1 MSTFITVYY
10 DSWKNKMHLWE
21 LDDNGKPNHLI
32 LDHELEYY
40 VLDKTGTSNITSEFG
55 EPVVRK
61 VAKNRQ
67 AIEQLKESGE
77 RVFESDIKQTVKF
90 LQKRYEGQEIKVDIK
105 KYNIFNVDIETEW
118 PESET
123 INLIGIEDYHTGE
136 VFQLG
141 LKPYTGENKQI
152 KYVHCK
158 TEAELLETFCRFLKL
173 KNAQIVYGWNCLS
186 ENSSVWLNDR
196 IVKISDVVS
205 ESVLSQ
211 YGSVVNHV
219 YTGKKEK
226 YSITLDNG
234 VVLDCS
240 DSHLHPIYTK
250 KKGHYNNLP
259 KEPII
264 KSTLDAIE
272 LRKENDI
279 YVKFD
284 IRTNNNIDLTY
295 REYFK
300 NDIKNLISNENF
312 NFVIPDSL
320 YLKYKSIIDAESS
333 KFCCDGTQRKNAPYL
348 YSYRQLSKFIC
359 FDVNDIYEMF
369 NLENTIRFIYGHQSY
384 NFDIDEIISYKMC
397 RLLGLMYTDGTFYN
411 NKSGHNDYTFYNM
424 EESLLN
430 DAQEILLCE
439 NLSKSPAINGNRTKG
454 FRVRFGT
461 SNKYSSLF
469 SIIYGSDNK
478 KKLNKTAISLFSYE
492 QFVSFFGGCI
502 DGDGSVTSDG
512 GVVFC
517 NYNDDI
523 NNFCEL
529 LSWNGILA
537 SYSKNDLRVKKIYAN
552 ERHVAAFG
560 IKHPLKLS
568 RIENLTYHI
577 PSKRS
582 PSNKLK
588 FDIKDDHY
596 FVRVRSIEKTDE
608 FVDMYDIET
617 TTHLFNTNSGLVTH
631 NCAMFD
637 FPKIQDRIDTL
648 RLKCSMSPIG
658 KVIRKFDGSVD
669 IVGIEILDSMEL
681 YKKFT
686 FKNQPSFSLN
696 AIGKL
701 EVNDQKIDYE
711 GSILSFWKSDWNAF
725 CDYNCQ
731 DLKLVT
737 KIEMKKKLIPLAIG
751 MGTDSRIQFSDV
763 VSPIAV
769 TEGDLLKEMHE
780 NNMVMEDITHNIPFE
795 KTRSIIGGHVESYH
809 GFYNF
814 QCSIDCTSMYPHN
827 TMMYNIS
834 KETKVTNP
842 TEDQIPFLIKS
853 HIPGVYYKKGQGLLP
868 KITKKSFDKRKYYK
882 KLMFQEKSN
891 GNYDLAEYYDSQQ
904 LIQKIKINAFFGAS
918 ANPHFHFYDFD
929 NASQITAA
937 GRDGIQYVSQN
948 INGFLKDFHKIAK
961 EYYPDYRQVTM
972 LEKKIYLSTIDTD
985 SVYFSLEHIY
995 KSIGV
1000 ELSYLDFVLDFEKRI
1015 LEPFLKKIMDEYA
1028 ARYNTENLLHFTREK
1043 IILKSLVQA
1052 KKKYAC
1058 LSIANEDEI
1067 YKDGP
1072 KLSVTGIETK
1082 KSDLCSFSRIHLNSL
1097 LELAFEGDRP
1107 DKQKMLKFVRDN
1119 YKEFLKQPITELAI
1133 PKGIGS
1139 MEKYESDI
1147 SIDNKN
1153 FVTRTPIFNRA
1164 SMVYNLVI
1172 KQNNFPY
1179 VEIKTGSKMKY
1190 IFVKPNN
1197 KYKTDVIGFIGT
1209 WPKEFDNIFKID
1221 FDEQFDKQ
1229 YLNVAQRLFDAIG
1242 LGLIT
1247 LKDSKLLSLIEDD

>member
-1 MSTFITVYY
+1 MRTFITVYY

-40 VLDKTGTSNITSEFG
+40 ILDKTGTSTITSEFG

-90 LQKRYEGQEIKVDIK
+90 LQKRYEGQDIKVDIK

-141 LKPYTGENKQI
+141 LKPYTGDNKQI

-173 KNAQIVYGWNCLS
+173 KNVQIVYGWNCLS

-259 KEPII
+259 KEPIV
-264 KSTLDAIE
+264 KSTSEIIE
-272 LRKENDI
+272 LRKDNDI

-284 IRTNNNIDLTY
+284 IHKNNNIDLTY

-300 NDIKNLISNENF
+300 NNLDSLLKNKLF
-312 NFVIPDSL
+312 NFVVSDNIL
-320 YLKYKSIIDAESS
+320 RKYADKLPMVNS
-333 KFCCDGTQRKNAPYL
+333 KVAFNLTYKQLDNFCNFE
-348 YSYRQLSKFIC
+348 YS
-359 FDVNDIYEMF
+359 DIYEMF
-369 NLENTIRFIYGHQSY
+369 SSEKSIRFFGNHKEY
-384 NFDIDEIISYKMC
+384 FLDLDTAISLDMC
-397 RLLGLMYTDGTFYN
+397 RFLGLMYTDGSFYYHKN
-411 NKSGHNDYTFYNM
+411 GGGDHSFYNM
-424 EESLLN
+424 EQVLLEDAKRIILDESLSVN
-430 DAQEILLCE
+430 SRI
-439 NLSKSPAINGNRTKG
+439 SGNRKKG
-454 FRVRFGT
+454 FRVRIGT
-461 SNKYSSLF
+461 RNKYSALF
-469 SIIYGSDNK
+469 DIIYNENNK
-478 KKLNKTAISLFSYE
+478 KRLNVKTISMFSYK
-492 QFVSFFGGCI
+492 QFMAFFGGCV
-502 DGDGSVTSDG
+502 DGDGTVNKKQYIS
-512 GVVFC
+512 FC
-517 NYNDDI
+517 NYNSDI
-523 NNFCEL
+523 KNFAEL
-529 LSWNGILA
+529 LSWNGIIPTIQ
-537 SYSKNDLRVKKIYAN
+537 KNTLVIKKTKNN
-552 ERHVAAFG
+552 ESHVLNLG
-560 IKHPLKLS
+560 IKHPFKLN
-568 RIENLTYHI
+568 RLENICYSTPAKRN
-577 PSKRS
+577 PSKM
-582 PSNKLK
+582 LK

-686 FKNQPSFSLN
+686 FKNQPSFSLDY
-696 AIGKL
+696 IGKL
-701 EVNDQKIDYE
+701 EVNDQKISYE

-795 KTRSIIGGHVESYH
+795 KTRSIIGGHVESYP
-809 GFYNF
+809 GFYNY

-834 KETKVTNP
+834 KETKVMNP

-868 KITKKSFDKRKYYK
+868 KITKKSFDKRKHYK
-882 KLMFQEKSN
+882 KLMFQEKAN

-961 EYYPDYRQVTM
+961 EYYPNYKQVTN
-972 LEKKIYLSTIDTD
+972 LEKKTYLSTIDTD

-1000 ELSYLDFVLDFEKRI
+1000 EMSYLDFVLDFEKRI

-1028 ARYNTENLLHFTREK
+1028 ARYNTENLLHFKREK

-1082 KSDLCSFSRIHLNSL
+1082 KSDLCAFSRKNLNSL

-1107 DKQKMLKFVRDN
+1107 DKQKMLKFIRDN
-1119 YKEFLKQPITELAI
+1119 YAEFLKQPITELAI

>member
-40 VLDKTGTSNITSEFG
+40 ILDKTGTSTITSEFG

-90 LQKRYEGQEIKVDIK
+90 LQKRYEGQDIKIDIK

-141 LKPYTGENKQI
+141 LKPYTGDNKQI
-152 KYVHCK
+152 KYVHCQ
-158 TEAELLETFCRFLKL
+158 TESDLLETFCRFLKL
-173 KNAQIVYGWNCLS
+173 KNVQVVYGWNI
-186 ENSSVWLNDR
+186 LN
-196 IVKISDVVS
+196 
-205 ESVLSQ
+205 
-211 YGSVVNHV
+211 Y
-219 YTGKKEK
+219 
-226 YSITLDNG
+226 
-234 VVLDCS
+234 
-240 DSHLHPIYTK
+240 
-250 KKGHYNNLP
+250 
-259 KEPII
+259 
-264 KSTLDAIE
+264 
-272 LRKENDI
+272 
-279 YVKFD
+279 
-284 IRTNNNIDLTY
+284 
-295 REYFK
+295 
-300 NDIKNLISNENF
+300 
-312 NFVIPDSL
+312 
-320 YLKYKSIIDAESS
+320 
-333 KFCCDGTQRKNAPYL
+333 
-348 YSYRQLSKFIC
+348 
-359 FDVNDIYEMF
+359 
-369 NLENTIRFIYGHQSY
+369 
-384 NFDIDEIISYKMC
+384 
-397 RLLGLMYTDGTFYN
+397 
-411 NKSGHNDYTFYNM
+411 
-424 EESLLN
+424 
-430 DAQEILLCE
+430 
-439 NLSKSPAINGNRTKG
+439 
-454 FRVRFGT
+454 
-461 SNKYSSLF
+461 
-469 SIIYGSDNK
+469 
-478 KKLNKTAISLFSYE
+478 
-492 QFVSFFGGCI
+492 
-502 DGDGSVTSDG
+502 
-512 GVVFC
+512 
-517 NYNDDI
+517 
-523 NNFCEL
+523 
-529 LSWNGILA
+529 
-537 SYSKNDLRVKKIYAN
+537 
-552 ERHVAAFG
+552 
-560 IKHPLKLS
+560 
-568 RIENLTYHI
+568 
-577 PSKRS
+577 
-582 PSNKLK
+582 
-588 FDIKDDHY
+588 
-596 FVRVRSIEKTDE
+596 
-608 FVDMYDIET
+608 
-617 TTHLFNTNSGLVTH
+617 
-631 NCAMFD
+631 D

-658 KVIRKFDGSVD
+658 KVIRKFDGTVE
-669 IVGIEILDSMEL
+669 IVGIEQLDSMEL

-686 FKNQPSFSLN
+686 FKNQPSFSLDY
-696 AIGKL
+696 IGKL
-701 EVNDQKIDYE
+701 EVNDQKISYE

-795 KTRSIIGGHVESYH
+795 KTRSIIGGHVESYP

-834 KETKVTNP
+834 KETKVMNP

-882 KLMFQEKSN
+882 KLMFQEKAN

-948 INGFLKDFHKIAK
+948 INRFLKDFHKIAK
-961 EYYPDYRQVTM
+961 EYYPNYQQVTI
-972 LEKKIYLSTIDTD
+972 LEKKTYLSTIDTD

-1000 ELSYLDFVLDFEKRI
+1000 EMSYLDFVLDFEKRI

-1028 ARYNTENLLHFTREK
+1028 ARYNTENLLHFKREK

-1082 KSDLCSFSRIHLNSL
+1082 KSDLCAFSRKNLNSL

-1107 DKQKMLKFVRDN
+1107 DKQKMLKFIRDN
-1119 YKEFLKQPITELAI
+1119 YMEFLKQPITELAI

-1190 IFVKPNN
+1190 IFVNPNN

-1247 LKDSKLLSLIEDD
+1247 LKDSKLLSLIEED

>member
-173 KNAQIVYGWNCLS
+173 KNVQIVYGWNI
-186 ENSSVWLNDR
+186 LN
-196 IVKISDVVS
+196 
-205 ESVLSQ
+205 
-211 YGSVVNHV
+211 Y
-219 YTGKKEK
+219 
-226 YSITLDNG
+226 
-234 VVLDCS
+234 
-240 DSHLHPIYTK
+240 
-250 KKGHYNNLP
+250 
-259 KEPII
+259 
-264 KSTLDAIE
+264 
-272 LRKENDI
+272 
-279 YVKFD
+279 
-284 IRTNNNIDLTY
+284 
-295 REYFK
+295 
-300 NDIKNLISNENF
+300 
-312 NFVIPDSL
+312 
-320 YLKYKSIIDAESS
+320 
-333 KFCCDGTQRKNAPYL
+333 
-348 YSYRQLSKFIC
+348 
-359 FDVNDIYEMF
+359 
-369 NLENTIRFIYGHQSY
+369 
-384 NFDIDEIISYKMC
+384 
-397 RLLGLMYTDGTFYN
+397 
-411 NKSGHNDYTFYNM
+411 
-424 EESLLN
+424 
-430 DAQEILLCE
+430 
-439 NLSKSPAINGNRTKG
+439 
-454 FRVRFGT
+454 
-461 SNKYSSLF
+461 
-469 SIIYGSDNK
+469 
-478 KKLNKTAISLFSYE
+478 
-492 QFVSFFGGCI
+492 
-502 DGDGSVTSDG
+502 
-512 GVVFC
+512 
-517 NYNDDI
+517 
-523 NNFCEL
+523 
-529 LSWNGILA
+529 
-537 SYSKNDLRVKKIYAN
+537 
-552 ERHVAAFG
+552 
-560 IKHPLKLS
+560 
-568 RIENLTYHI
+568 
-577 PSKRS
+577 
-582 PSNKLK
+582 
-588 FDIKDDHY
+588 
-596 FVRVRSIEKTDE
+596 
-608 FVDMYDIET
+608 
-617 TTHLFNTNSGLVTH
+617 
-631 NCAMFD
+631 D
-637 FPKIQDRIDTL
+637 FPKIQERIDTL

-658 KVIRKFDGSVD
+658 KVIRKFDDTVE
-669 IVGIEILDSMEL
+669 IVGIEQLDSMEL

-834 KETKVTNP
+834 KETKVMNP

-868 KITKKSFDKRKYYK
+868 KITKKSFDKRKHYK

-891 GNYDLAEYYDSQQ
+891 ENYDLAEYYDSQQ

-937 GRDGIQYVSQN
+937 GRDGIQYVANN
-948 INGFLKDFHKIAK
+948 INVFLKDFHKIAK
-961 EYYPDYRQVTM
+961 EYYPNYRQVDIKD
-972 LEKKIYLSTIDTD
+972 KKIFISILDTD

-1000 ELSYLDFVLDFEKRI
+1000 EMSYLDFVLDFEKKI

-1028 ARYNTENLLHFTREK
+1028 ARYNTENLLHFKREK

-1147 SIDNKN
+1147 SVDNKN

>member
-173 KNAQIVYGWNCLS
+173 KNVQIVYGWNI
-186 ENSSVWLNDR
+186 LN
-196 IVKISDVVS
+196 
-205 ESVLSQ
+205 
-211 YGSVVNHV
+211 Y
-219 YTGKKEK
+219 
-226 YSITLDNG
+226 
-234 VVLDCS
+234 
-240 DSHLHPIYTK
+240 
-250 KKGHYNNLP
+250 
-259 KEPII
+259 
-264 KSTLDAIE
+264 
-272 LRKENDI
+272 
-279 YVKFD
+279 
-284 IRTNNNIDLTY
+284 
-295 REYFK
+295 
-300 NDIKNLISNENF
+300 
-312 NFVIPDSL
+312 
-320 YLKYKSIIDAESS
+320 
-333 KFCCDGTQRKNAPYL
+333 
-348 YSYRQLSKFIC
+348 
-359 FDVNDIYEMF
+359 
-369 NLENTIRFIYGHQSY
+369 
-384 NFDIDEIISYKMC
+384 
-397 RLLGLMYTDGTFYN
+397 
-411 NKSGHNDYTFYNM
+411 
-424 EESLLN
+424 
-430 DAQEILLCE
+430 
-439 NLSKSPAINGNRTKG
+439 
-454 FRVRFGT
+454 
-461 SNKYSSLF
+461 
-469 SIIYGSDNK
+469 
-478 KKLNKTAISLFSYE
+478 
-492 QFVSFFGGCI
+492 
-502 DGDGSVTSDG
+502 
-512 GVVFC
+512 
-517 NYNDDI
+517 
-523 NNFCEL
+523 
-529 LSWNGILA
+529 
-537 SYSKNDLRVKKIYAN
+537 
-552 ERHVAAFG
+552 
-560 IKHPLKLS
+560 
-568 RIENLTYHI
+568 
-577 PSKRS
+577 
-582 PSNKLK
+582 
-588 FDIKDDHY
+588 
-596 FVRVRSIEKTDE
+596 
-608 FVDMYDIET
+608 
-617 TTHLFNTNSGLVTH
+617 
-631 NCAMFD
+631 D
-637 FPKIQDRIDTL
+637 FPKIQERIDTL

-658 KVIRKFDGSVD
+658 KVIRKFDDTVE
-669 IVGIEILDSMEL
+669 IVGIEQLDSMEL

-868 KITKKSFDKRKYYK
+868 KITKKSFDKRKHYK

-937 GRDGIQYVSQN
+937 GRDGIQYVSNN
-948 INGFLKDFHKIAK
+948 INVFLKDFHKIAK
-961 EYYPDYRQVTM
+961 EYYPNYRQVDIKD
-972 LEKKIYLSTIDTD
+972 KKIFISILDTD

-1000 ELSYLDFVLDFEKRI
+1000 EMSYLDFVLDFEKRI

-1028 ARYNTENLLHFTREK
+1028 ARYNTENLLHFKREK

>member
-21 LDDNGKPNHLI
+21 LDDNGNPNHLI

-141 LKPYTGENKQI
+141 LKPYTGDNKQI
-152 KYVHCK
+152 KYAHCK
-158 TEAELLETFCRFLKL
+158 TEVELLETFCRFLKL
-173 KNAQIVYGWNCLS
+173 KNVQVVYGWN
-186 ENSSVWLNDR
+186 
-196 IVKISDVVS
+196 I
-205 ESVLSQ
+205 
-211 YGSVVNHV
+211 
-219 YTGKKEK
+219 
-226 YSITLDNG
+226 
-234 VVLDCS
+234 
-240 DSHLHPIYTK
+240 LHY
-250 KKGHYNNLP
+250 
-259 KEPII
+259 
-264 KSTLDAIE
+264 
-272 LRKENDI
+272 
-279 YVKFD
+279 
-284 IRTNNNIDLTY
+284 
-295 REYFK
+295 
-300 NDIKNLISNENF
+300 
-312 NFVIPDSL
+312 
-320 YLKYKSIIDAESS
+320 
-333 KFCCDGTQRKNAPYL
+333 
-348 YSYRQLSKFIC
+348 
-359 FDVNDIYEMF
+359 
-369 NLENTIRFIYGHQSY
+369 
-384 NFDIDEIISYKMC
+384 
-397 RLLGLMYTDGTFYN
+397 
-411 NKSGHNDYTFYNM
+411 
-424 EESLLN
+424 
-430 DAQEILLCE
+430 
-439 NLSKSPAINGNRTKG
+439 
-454 FRVRFGT
+454 
-461 SNKYSSLF
+461 
-469 SIIYGSDNK
+469 
-478 KKLNKTAISLFSYE
+478 
-492 QFVSFFGGCI
+492 
-502 DGDGSVTSDG
+502 
-512 GVVFC
+512 
-517 NYNDDI
+517 
-523 NNFCEL
+523 
-529 LSWNGILA
+529 
-537 SYSKNDLRVKKIYAN
+537 
-552 ERHVAAFG
+552 
-560 IKHPLKLS
+560 
-568 RIENLTYHI
+568 
-577 PSKRS
+577 
-582 PSNKLK
+582 
-588 FDIKDDHY
+588 
-596 FVRVRSIEKTDE
+596 
-608 FVDMYDIET
+608 
-617 TTHLFNTNSGLVTH
+617 
-631 NCAMFD
+631 D
-637 FPKIQDRIDTL
+637 FPKIQERIDTL

-658 KVIRKFDGSVD
+658 KVIRKFDDTVE
-669 IVGIEILDSMEL
+669 IVGIEQLDSMEL

-795 KTRSIIGGHVESYH
+795 KTRSIIGGHVESYP
-809 GFYNF
+809 GFYNY

-834 KETKVTNP
+834 KETKVMNP

-868 KITKKSFDKRKYYK
+868 KITKKSFDKRKHYK

-948 INGFLKDFHKIAK
+948 INRFLKDFHIIAK
-961 EYYPDYRQVTM
+961 EHYPNYKQVTM
-972 LEKKIYLSTIDTD
+972 LDKKTYLSTIDTD

-995 KSIGV
+995 KSIGNDM
-1000 ELSYLDFVLDFEKRI
+1000 SYLDFVLDFEKRI

-1028 ARYNTENLLHFTREK
+1028 ARYNTENLLHFKREK

-1082 KSDLCSFSRIHLNSL
+1082 KSDLCSFSRKNLNSL

-1119 YKEFLKQPITELAI
+1119 YVEFLNQPITELAI

-1190 IFVKPNN
+1190 VFVKSNN

-1209 WPKEFDNIFKID
+1209 WPKEFDKLFKID

-1247 LKDSKLLSLIEDD
+1247 LKDSKLLSLIEED